1 MKKIIKTGRLTVLF
15 LVSILVSAALNA
27 SDSGFIRVD
36 DLVKDG
42 FTKLAGNQIAELM
55 NKHIIEVIDIET
67 DAVTVSK
74 RHAGEAG
81 MERTFEQSKPENASA
96 MFNPKLLARAPA
108 LEGRLERKVA
118 VDALVVTDGVRT
130 YHYSIYKKQDKL
142 FAVRDIDHGYVFY
155 KVTVK

>member
-1 MKKIIKTGRLTVLF
+1 MKAILRIGRLTVLC
-15 LVSILVSAALNA
+15 LVSALA
-27 SDSGFIRVD
+27 SANLSADDSGFTKVE

-42 FTKLAGNQIAELM
+42 FEKLAGHQIATLM
-55 NKHIIEVIDIET
+55 DKHVIEVVDIET

-74 RHAGEAG
+74 RGAGEAG
-81 MERTFEQSKPENASA
+81 MERKFEKTKPENASA
-96 MFNPKLLARAPA
+96 MFNPRLLARAPA
-108 LEGRLERKVA
+108 LEGKLERKVA

-130 YHYSIYKKQDKL
+130 YRYSIYKKQDEL